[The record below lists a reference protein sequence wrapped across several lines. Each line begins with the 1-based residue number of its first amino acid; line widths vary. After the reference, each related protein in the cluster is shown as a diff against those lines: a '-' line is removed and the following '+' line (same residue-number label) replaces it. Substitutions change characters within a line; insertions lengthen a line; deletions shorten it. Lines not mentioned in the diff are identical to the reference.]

1 MWLGV
6 RRSCSDEPLGLTWVT
21 KMKILGVWYTN
32 GLANVTI
39 DNWQKKLNKLEKN
52 LNLWK
57 TRSLSLVGKALIINI
72 LGASKFWFL
81 SKVLPTPEW
90 VISCFKTLVFS
101 FLWYSKI
108 ETVSRQTLPVPVRD
122 GGLGIIYFF

>member
-1 MWLGV
+1 
-6 RRSCSDEPLGLTWVT
+6 
-21 KMKILGVWYTN
+21 MKILGVWYTN